1 MRLLIQRVSEASVTV
16 GGERISS
23 IGKGVLIFVGIGHED
38 TQKEAD
44 WLARKA
50 AGLRIFEDAD
60 GNTNLSLADVE
71 GAALVVSQFTLYA
84 DTRKGRRPSF
94 IYAALPEQAESLV
107 LYFAEQLTLQNVP
120 VEQGRF
126 GAEMDVALVNDGP
139 FTLWLERDPA

>member
-16 GGERISS
+16 VGERISS